1 MAVPK
6 DKTRLTITI
15 HKETKQLMDEL
26 LSLHNIMGA
35 QSNVQLLL
43 QIMTFTNIKYSVRIF
58 ILLNSNVFVEFWKWF

>member
-26 LSLHNIMGA
+26 LSLH
-35 QSNVQLLL
+35 SN
-43 QIMTFTNIKYSVRIF
+43 MTYSVLVEVS
-58 ILLNSNVFVEFWKWF
+58 LLCYTKLVQNRLDQETNNNDEAKEKENN

>member
-26 LSLHNIMGA
+26 LSLH
-35 QSNVQLLL
+35 SN
-43 QIMTFTNIKYSVRIF
+43 MTYSVLVDGRHIV
-58 ILLNSNVFVEFWKWF
+58 ITRGWNGIQNKLLNEYYKLCDEVYQ

>member
-26 LSLHNIMGA
+26 LSLH
-35 QSNVQLLL
+35 SN
-43 QIMTFTNIKYSVRIF
+43 MTYSVLVEVS
-58 ILLNSNVFVEFWKWF
+58 LLCYTKLVQNRLDQEANNDEAKEKENN

>member
-26 LSLHNIMGA
+26 LSLH
-35 QSNVQLLL
+35 SN
-43 QIMTFTNIKYSVRIF
+43 MTYSVLVEVS
-58 ILLNSNVFVEFWKWF
+58 LLCYTKLVQNRLEQETNNNDEAKKEKN